1 MRTRTTYKNQIPL
14 DNNRTQYRFH
24 YTHKKNSKKKYFAI
38 NKDKSSAILRD
49 DAIFKST
56 NLEVLKNQTIEENL
70 TANIE
75 KSEFK
80 EKVSKIL
87 SSLTPREERVLRMR
101 FGFSNNNLDY
111 TLEEVAQHYK
121 VSRERIRQVE
131 AKALRKLK
139 HPTRSIILKPYLNA
153 TSINR

>member
-1 MRTRTTYKNQIPL
+1 MANRTTYKNQIPL
-14 DNNRTQYRFH
+14 DNSRTEYDFRWQRKSISSNY
-24 YTHKKNSKKKYFAI
+24 YFAI
-38 NKDKSSAILRD
+38 QKRKTQKLRH

-75 KSEFK
+75 QSELK
-80 EKVSKIL
+80 ETTTRVL

-139 HPTRSIILKPYLNA
+139 HPSRSIILKPYLNA
-153 TSINR
+153 TSIN